1 MKTIINKLWKYF
13 FLTTIILISC
23 NDDEFLEREP
33 IDFLAPD
40 NIKTVSDLEGTVNG
54 IYKAFISNLEEPIF
68 TDFFTDNGLQ
78 FFYTE
83 IWNGSFNSESDFV
96 EEKWLRDYK
105 MVLRANTVLD
115 NVDNIDLSTDEYN
128 QYKGEA
134 IFMRALAYFDLNEFF
149 GAVPLRTTVESLS
162 ESDKPLTPSNEV
174 VEFLLDEL
182 EIAANLLPLT
192 YDQQNKGRATKG
204 AALALKARVLL
215 FNKRFQEAATYC
227 QKVKDLGIY
236 SIYPDYQKLFLPEGE
251 ADNNETIFD
260 MQFIENQRDFGI
272 SALWNSYF
280 YLFGSY
286 QALKNLADE
295 YYTTNGLSIKDP
307 NNTAYDTSVNPAML
321 YPTYAGKE
329 PGVYDNRFKNRD
341 PRMNY
346 TLVTPYS
353 LFRFTRADAAPEA
366 MVPSRNRV
374 NFTSF
379 RVKKYIDYSNEWIH
393 RISGVNPIIIRYADV
408 LLMEAEALV
417 EVGGYDEAYVS
428 DLINQVRQR
437 PNVMMPKVQDV
448 EGTGLSQDEMR
459 KIVRHERRV
468 EFAFEGLRIFDIKRW
483 DIGEQALSVAYGYRP
498 EKLSYNEAIYE
509 EYEYLKN
516 PIGSDRSYLWPIPKV
531 ETDSNNAID

>member
-182 EIAANLLPLT
+182 ETAANLLPLS

-204 AALALKARVLL
+204 AALSLKARVLL

-227 QKVKDLGIY
+227 QKVKDLGVY

>member
-115 NVDNIDLSTDEYN
+115 NVDNIELSTDEYN

-182 EIAANLLPLT
+182 ETASNLLPVS

-215 FNKRFQEAATYC
+215 FNKRFQEAAIYC
-227 QKVKDLGIY
+227 QKVKDLGVY

-408 LLMEAEALV
+408 LLMEAEALI
-417 EVGGYDEAYVS
+417 EVGGY
-428 DLINQVRQR
+428 
-437 PNVMMPKVQDV
+437 
-448 EGTGLSQDEMR
+448 
-459 KIVRHERRV
+459 
-468 EFAFEGLRIFDIKRW
+468 
-483 DIGEQALSVAYGYRP
+483 
-498 EKLSYNEAIYE
+498 NEVLCI
-509 EYEYLKN
+509 
-516 PIGSDRSYLWPIPKV
+516 
-531 ETDSNNAID
+531 

>member
-1 MKTIINKLWKYF
+1 MKTVINKLWKYF

-23 NDDEFLEREP
+23 NDNEFLEREP

-54 IYKAFISNLEEPIF
+54 IYKAFISDLEEPIF

-83 IWNGSFNSESDFV
+83 IWNGSFNSESNFV
-96 EEKWLRDYK
+96 EKKWLRDYK

-182 EIAANLLPLT
+182 ETASNLLPLS

-227 QKVKDLGIY
+227 QKVKELGVY

-307 NNTAYDTSVNPAML
+307 NNTDYDTSVNPQML
-321 YPTYAGKE
+321 FPTYAGKE

-417 EVGGYDEAYVS
+417 EVGGYNESYVS

-437 PNVMMPKVQDV
+437 QNVMMPKVEDV

-498 EKLSYNEAIYE
+498 EKLSHNEAIYE
-509 EYEYLKN
+509 EYEYLTN

>member
-182 EIAANLLPLT
+182 ETAANLLPLS

-227 QKVKDLGIY
+227 QKVKDLGVY